1 MKKYEPTQ
9 DEINLIVEM
18 YTKKSLGS
26 STISEKTGLNKQ
38 IILRI
43 LKENNVEMRKSGRI
57 FIGGRQV
64 AMEKYESKPETKE
77 RKRKNYDKW
86 YSENKEYRKEYFKK
100 WRTDNVDKWRECKRN
115 YEKNRK
121 ATDPIYK
128 LINNFRTAIYQVLK
142 ENNVQKNGHYFEVLQ
157 YTPDEL
163 ISHLENQFKDGMTWD
178 NYGNW
183 HVDHILPISIHNIQ
197 EIGDDEFMKCWS
209 LGNLQPMWGE
219 DNIKKSN
226 KVLNLSNNS

>member
-1 MKKYEPTQ
+1 MKKYIPTQ
-9 DEINLIVEM
+9 KEIDVILKM
-18 YTKKSLGS
+18 YNEERLGS
-26 STISEKTGLNKQ
+26 STIAEKTGLNKQ

-43 LKENNVEMRKSGRI
+43 LKENNVEMRNSGRV
-57 FIGGRQV
+57 FIGGRET
-64 AMEKYESKPETKE
+64 AMKKYESKPEVKE
-77 RKRKNYDKW
+77 RKRKNHKKW
-86 YSENKEYRKEYFKK
+86 YEKNKEKWNQYIKDYREKNIEKI
-100 WRTDNVDKWRECKRN
+100 REVKRN
-115 YEKNRK
+115 YERHRK
-121 ATDPIYK
+121 STDPIYK

-178 NYGNW
+178 NYGDW

-209 LGNLQPMWGE
+209 LSNLQPMWGE
-219 DNIKKSN
+219 DNIRKSN
-226 KVLNLSNNS
+226 KVL

>member
-1 MKKYEPTQ
+1 MRKYIPTK
-9 DEINLIVEM
+9 DEINEILKM
-18 YTKKSLGS
+18 YNEELLGS
-26 STISEKTGLNKQ
+26 STIAEKTGLSKPT
-38 IILRI
+38 ILRL
-43 LKENNVEMRKSGRI
+43 LKENNVEMRQSGRI
-57 FIGGRQV
+57 FIGGKKV
-64 AMEKYESKPETKE
+64 ADKKWRESNKEYMSEKSK
-77 RKRKNYDKW
+77 KW

-100 WRTDNVDKWRECKRN
+100 WRTENADKWRECKRN

-121 ATDPIYK
+121 STDPIYK

-178 NYGNW
+178 NYGDW

-197 EIGDDEFMKCWS
+197 EIGDDEFIKCWS
-209 LGNLQPMWGE
+209 LSNLQPMWGE
-219 DNIKKSN
+219 DNIRKSN
-226 KVLNLSNNS
+226 KVL